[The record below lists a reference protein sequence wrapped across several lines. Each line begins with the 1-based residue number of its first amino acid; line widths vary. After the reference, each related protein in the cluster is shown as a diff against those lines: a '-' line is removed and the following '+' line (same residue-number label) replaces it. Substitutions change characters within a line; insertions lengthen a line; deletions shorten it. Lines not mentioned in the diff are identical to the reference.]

1 MLIFYVFL
9 LLLLSI
15 KSRIYDTMN
24 EIYFNLSKSI
34 HKIPLQFV
42 INGTNGF
49 SYNFTSKDIVFLF
62 YQFIK
67 NYILIIFFII
77 LKKLI

>member
-15 KSRIYDTMN
+15 KSRIYNTMN

-49 SYNFTSKDIVFLF
+49 SYNFTSKDIF
-62 YQFIK
+62 YYFKQI
-67 NYILIIFFII
+67 NINDV
-77 LKKLI
+77 

>member
-1 MLIFYVFL
+1 MIYYVFL

-15 KSRIYDTMN
+15 KSRIYNTMN

-42 INGTNGF
+42 INGTNDY
-49 SYNFTSKDIVFLF
+49 SYNFRSKDIVFLF
-62 YQFIK
+62 YQFNK
-67 NYILIIFFII
+67 NIYIYINIIYYYFLLF
-77 LKKLI
+77 

>member
-1 MLIFYVFL
+1 MLIYYVFL

-49 SYNFTSKDIVFLF
+49 SYNFTSKDIF
-62 YQFIK
+62 YYFKQI
-67 NYILIIFFII
+67 NINDV
-77 LKKLI
+77 KK